1 MSDLLYGAAFYTS
14 IPVARVPERFVSG
27 LERSGI
33 DPRSTDTYES
43 IGPSSDREYEF
54 AFPFHDSRITAIYT
68 TKSNREPGEPAARLS
83 TITHSVDPKWS
94 DNAAEY
100 TSRMNDVLELLCRLA
115 MSLETDYV
123 AFLNVREQSTDATP
137 AGESIPETVSEP
149 PAIGIYSPA
158 VLDGF
163 GGVEGVTD
171 SPWYTA
177 ELTDGRTVVIT
188 TEQPW
193 ADAGWQPPTDA
204 PYLDHT

>member
-1 MSDLLYGAAFYTS
+1 
-14 IPVARVPERFVSG
+14 
-27 LERSGI
+27 
-33 DPRSTDTYES
+33 
-43 IGPSSDREYEF
+43 
-54 AFPFHDSRITAIYT
+54 
-68 TKSNREPGEPAARLS
+68 
-83 TITHSVDPKWS
+83 
-94 DNAAEY
+94 
-100 TSRMNDVLELLCRLA
+100 MNDVLELLCRLA

-149 PAIGIYSPA
+149 PAVGIYSPA

-171 SPWYTA
+171 FPWYTA
-177 ELTDGRTVVIT
+177 ELTDGRTVVIA

-204 PYLDHT
+204 PYLDHA